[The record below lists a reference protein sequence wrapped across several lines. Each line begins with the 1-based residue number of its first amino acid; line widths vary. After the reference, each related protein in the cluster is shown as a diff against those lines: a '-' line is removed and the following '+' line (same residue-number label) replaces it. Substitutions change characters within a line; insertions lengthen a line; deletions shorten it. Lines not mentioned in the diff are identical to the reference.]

1 MGPWSNSSAG
11 PRAPPL
17 RNGRLVG
24 GQTENQEFIVAD
36 THSANRWGR
45 HVDAIMLEIARQAL
59 ICKVQLLDPGVIEAV
74 LRDNDSVCG
83 ARNPI
88 SFRKLRDLLRMGFIV
103 RGKAFEQ
110 LGVAEADA
118 LVTSARELLRER
130 IGDRLGG
137 PAAN

>member
-1 MGPWSNSSAG
+1 M
-11 PRAPPL
+11 
-17 RNGRLVG
+17 
-24 GQTENQEFIVAD
+24 AD
-36 THSANRWGR
+36 THSTNRWGR
-45 HVDAIMLEIARQAL
+45 HVDSIMLEIARQAL
-59 ICKVQLLDPGVIEAV
+59 ICKVRLLDPGVIDAV
-74 LRDNDSVCG
+74 LRDDDSVCG

-88 SFRKLRDLLRMGFIV
+88 AFGKLRDLLRMGFVV

-118 LVTSARELLRER
+118 LVASVRELLRER